1 MPGTYTPGLPVV
13 GSTNY
18 PALTGYE
25 LSAFDTTTAAG
36 AVPQSVAVSAFQI
49 AAMAAGMSV
58 NTATSTV
65 GAATLNTLT
74 GRIVTEAL
82 TTAAGANYTMTL
94 TNSTIAATSVMQV
107 AVTSLTNTIPGL
119 SVFSVTPAAGSAVIL
134 IKNGGTLALNGT
146 ILITFQ
152 VKAQ

>member
-1 MPGTYTPGLPVV
+1 MAGTYTPGLPLV
-13 GSTNY
+13 GTTNY

-25 LSAFDTTTAAG
+25 LAAFDTNTAAG
-36 AVPQSVAVSAFQI
+36 GVPQSVAISSFQI
-49 AAMAAGMSV
+49 VTLAAGMSI
-58 NTATSTV
+58 NTATSTAN
-65 GAATLNTLT
+65 AATLNTLT

-107 AVTSLTNTIPGL
+107 GVTSLTNTIPGL
-119 SVFSVTPAAGSAVIL
+119 SVFSVVPAAGSAVIL

-152 VKAQ
+152 VKPQ